1 VSSKRFFLAIAGLF
15 IVGGWLYADNGVSI
29 TGYIQTDNRIQTK
42 SNKFTWNEN
51 RLNLRLEGAPS
62 DKYHYFS
69 EIRLRGFGFPVTSRF
84 SDLQL
89 QEKNKVYPWGL
100 EFREAYVDLYGFGL
114 KNLDVRIGRQ
124 VIDWGTADALNPT
137 GNISPDDLE
146 DIFNFG
152 EKLGTNAVNAS
163 YYIGDNLTINGVY
176 VPVFTPATLPF
187 GDFANAF
194 SAPMDLPPGMTV
206 KRLSDNIILPD
217 RKLSESSQIGLKAS
231 TNLLGYDLSLSYF
244 KGRDDLPI
252 LSEATIT
259 MAPVEPV
266 GSVYIATELI
276 YPEAQVIGGDFAG
289 SIGSVGVWG
298 EGAFFIP
305 EEVTMTTI
313 APSFDISGLIR
324 IDTIRTVAL
333 DDEPYFK
340 FVLGGDYTFK
350 NGLYFNGQFLHG
362 FLHERGKDE
371 LNDYFTFSLEKTF
384 LNDKFKIVPIGG
396 AVAINDWDDV
406 KNNYGLVYA
415 PELSYFPSDNVELNI
430 GSFIIDGKG
439 DNMFGM
445 IKGLDEI
452 MFRLKVSF

>member
-1 VSSKRFFLAIAGLF
+1 M
-15 IVGGWLYADNGVSI
+15 
-29 TGYIQTDNRIQTK
+29 
-42 SNKFTWNEN
+42 
-51 RLNLRLEGAPS
+51 
-62 DKYHYFS
+62 
-69 EIRLRGFGFPVTSRF
+69 
-84 SDLQL
+84 
-89 QEKNKVYPWGL
+89 
-100 EFREAYVDLYGFGL
+100 DLYGFGL
-114 KNLDVRIGRQ
+114 KNLDIRIGRQ
-124 VIDWGTADALNPT
+124 IIVWGTADALNPT
-137 GNISPDDLE
+137 SNLSPDDLE

-152 EKLGTNAVNAS
+152 EKFGVNAVNAS

-187 GDFANAF
+187 GDFADAF
-194 SAPMDLPPGMTV
+194 SAPMDLPLGMTV
-206 KRLSDNIILPD
+206 KRLSDKIILPD
-217 RKLSESSQIGLKAS
+217 RKPSESSQIGLKAS
-231 TNLLGYDLSLSYF
+231 TNLLGYDMSLSYF

-252 LSEATIT
+252 LSKATIT
-259 MAPVEPV
+259 LAPAEPV
-266 GSVYIATELI
+266 GTVYIATKLI
-276 YPEAQVIGGDFAG
+276 YPELQVIGADFAG

-298 EGAFFIP
+298 EGAVFIP
-305 EEVTMTTI
+305 EEVKMTTI
-313 APSFDISGLIR
+313 APSFINGTYSME
-324 IDTIRTVAL
+324 TTQTVAL
-333 DDEPYFK
+333 DDEPYCK

-350 NGLYFNGQFLHG
+350 NGLYFNGQYLHG

-371 LNDYFTFSLEKTF
+371 LNDYFTFRLEKNF

-396 AVAINDWDDV
+396 AIAINDWDDV

>member
-1 VSSKRFFLAIAGLF
+1 MSSKRFFLAIAGLF
-15 IVGGWLYADNGVSI
+15 IVGGWLFADNGVNI
-29 TGYIQTDNRIQTK
+29 NGYIQTDNRIQTK

-69 EIRLRGFGFPVTSRF
+69 EIRLRGFGFPATSRF
-84 SDLQL
+84 SDLQM

-124 VIDWGTADALNPT
+124 VIAWGTADALNPT
-137 GNISPDDLE
+137 SNISPDDLE

-176 VPVFTPATLPF
+176 VPIFTPATLPF
-187 GDFANAF
+187 GDFADAF

-206 KRLSDNIILPD
+206 GALSDTVILPE

-231 TNLLGYDLSLSYF
+231 TNLLGYDMSLSYF

-252 LSEATIT
+252 LSKATIT
-259 MAPVEPV
+259 PVDLIGTV
-266 GSVYIATELI
+266 DIATELI
-276 YPEAQVIGGDFAG
+276 YPEMQVIGADFAG
-289 SIGSVGVWG
+289 SIGSVGIWG
-298 EGAFFIP
+298 EGAVYMP
-305 EEVTMTTI
+305 EELAMTTI
-313 APSFDISGLIR
+313 APSPTTGQME
-324 IDTIRTVAL
+324 TTQTVAL

-350 NGLYFNGQFLHG
+350 NGLYFNGQYLHG

-371 LNDYFTFSLEKTF
+371 LNDYFTFRLEKTF
-384 LNDKFKIVPIGG
+384 LNDKFKLVPIGG
-396 AVAINDWDDV
+396 AVAINDWDDL

>member
-1 VSSKRFFLAIAGLF
+1 MAGLF

-69 EIRLRGFGFPVTSRF
+69 EIRLRGFGFPVTSWF
-84 SDLQL
+84 SDLQM

-124 VIDWGTADALNPT
+124 VIAWGTADALNPT
-137 GNISPDDLE
+137 SNISPDDLE

-194 SAPMDLPPGMTV
+194 SAPMDLPPGMPVRT
-206 KRLSDNIILPD
+206 LSDTVILPE
-217 RKLSESSQIGLKAS
+217 RKPSESSQIGLKAS

-252 LSEATIT
+252 LSKATIT
-259 MAPVEPV
+259 PVDLIGTV
-266 GSVYIATELI
+266 DIATDII
-276 YPEAQVIGGDFAG
+276 YPEMQVVGADFAG
-289 SIGSVGVWG
+289 SIGSVGIWSESAAVYM
-298 EGAFFIP
+298 P
-305 EEVTMTTI
+305 EELAMTTI
-313 APSFDISGLIR
+313 APSPTTGQME
-324 IDTIRTVAL
+324 TTQTAAL

-350 NGLYFNGQFLHG
+350 NGLYFNGQYLHG

-371 LNDYFTFSLEKTF
+371 LNDYFTFRLEKTF
-384 LNDKFKIVPIGG
+384 LNDKFKLVPIGG
-396 AVAINDWDDV
+396 AVAINDWDDL

-439 DNMFGM
+439 SNMFRM

-452 MFRLKVSF
+452 VFRLKVSF

>member
-1 VSSKRFFLAIAGLF
+1 MNSKRLFLAITGLF
-15 IVGGWLYADNGVSI
+15 IAGGWLYADNGVSI

-69 EIRLRGFGFPVTSRF
+69 EIRLRGFGFPVTSWF

-124 VIDWGTADALNPT
+124 VIAWGTADALNPT
-137 GNISPDDLE
+137 SNISPDDLE

-194 SAPMDLPPGMTV
+194 SAPMDLPPGMV
-206 KRLSDNIILPD
+206 VRRLSDNIILPD
-217 RKLSESSQIGLKAS
+217 RKPSESSQIGLKAS

-252 LSEATIT
+252 LSKATIV
-259 MAPVEPV
+259 PVDLIGTV
-266 GSVYIATELI
+266 DIATELI
-276 YPEAQVIGGDFAG
+276 YPEVQVIGADFAG

-298 EGAFFIP
+298 EGAVYMP
-305 EEVTMTTI
+305 EELAMTTI
-313 APSFDISGLIR
+313 APSPTTGQME
-324 IDTIRTVAL
+324 TTQTVAL

-350 NGLYFNGQFLHG
+350 NGLYFNGQYLHG
-362 FLHERGKDE
+362 FLHERGKDA
-371 LNDYFTFSLEKTF
+371 LNDYFTFRLEKTF

-396 AVAINDWDDV
+396 AVAINDCDDV

-452 MFRLKVSF
+452 IFRLKVSF

>member
-1 VSSKRFFLAIAGLF
+1 MSMKRFSSIIIGIF
-15 IVGGWLYADNGVSI
+15 IVSECLFADNGVSI
-29 TGYIQTDNRIQTK
+29 NGYIQTDNRMQSK

-62 DKYHYFS
+62 DEYHYFS
-69 EIRLRGFGFPVTSRF
+69 EIRLRGFGFPVTSQF
-84 SDLQL
+84 TDLQL
-89 QEKNKVYPWGL
+89 QEKNKAYPWGL

-124 VIDWGTADALNPT
+124 VIAWGTADALNPT
-137 GNISPDDLE
+137 SNISPEDME

-163 YYIGDNLTINGVY
+163 YYVGDNLTINGVY
-176 VPVFTPATLPF
+176 VPIFTPATLPF
-187 GDFANAF
+187 GDFADAF
-194 SAPMDLPPGMTV
+194 STPMDLPPGMAV
-206 KRLSDNIILPD
+206 GALSDTVILPE
-217 RKLSESSQIGLKAS
+217 RKPSESSQIGLKAS
-231 TNLLGYDLSLSYF
+231 TNLFGYDLSLSYF

-252 LSEATIT
+252 LSKATIT
-259 MAPVEPV
+259 PVDLIGTV
-266 GSVYIATELI
+266 DIASELG
-276 YPEAQVIGGDFAG
+276 YPEIQVIGADFAG
-289 SIGSVGVWG
+289 SIGSVGIWG
-298 EGAFFIP
+298 EGALVRP
-305 EEVTMTTI
+305 EKAKLTTI
-313 APSFDISGLIR
+313 APSPTTGQMEAIQ
-324 IDTIRTVAL
+324 TIAL

-350 NGLYFNGQFLHG
+350 NGLYFNCQYLHG
-362 FLHERGKDE
+362 FLHERGENE
-371 LNDYFTFSLEKTF
+371 LNDYFTFRLEKNF

-415 PELSYFPSDNVELNI
+415 PELCYFPSDNVELNI

-439 DNMFGM
+439 ANMFGM
-445 IKGLDEI
+445 IKGLDEV

>member
-1 VSSKRFFLAIAGLF
+1 VNSKRFFLTIAGLF

-69 EIRLRGFGFPVTSRF
+69 EIRLRGFGFPVTSWF
-84 SDLQL
+84 SDLQM

-124 VIDWGTADALNPT
+124 VIAWGTADALNPT
-137 GNISPDDLE
+137 SNISPDDLE

-194 SAPMDLPPGMTV
+194 SAPMDLPPGMPVRT
-206 KRLSDNIILPD
+206 LSDTVILPE
-217 RKLSESSQIGLKAS
+217 RKPSESSQIGLKAS

-252 LSEATIT
+252 LSKATIT
-259 MAPVEPV
+259 PVDLIGTV
-266 GSVYIATELI
+266 DIATDII
-276 YPEAQVIGGDFAG
+276 YPEMQVVGADFAG
-289 SIGSVGVWG
+289 SIGSVGIWSESAAVYM
-298 EGAFFIP
+298 P
-305 EEVTMTTI
+305 EELAMTTI
-313 APSFDISGLIR
+313 APSPTTGQME
-324 IDTIRTVAL
+324 TTQTAAL

-350 NGLYFNGQFLHG
+350 NGLYFNGQYLHG

-371 LNDYFTFSLEKTF
+371 LNDYFTFRLEKTF
-384 LNDKFKIVPIGG
+384 LNDKFKLVPIGG
-396 AVAINDWDDV
+396 AVAINDWDDL

-439 DNMFGM
+439 SNMFRM

-452 MFRLKVSF
+452 VFRLKVSF

>member
-1 VSSKRFFLAIAGLF
+1 VNSKRLFLAITGLF
-15 IVGGWLYADNGVSI
+15 IAGGWLYADNGVSI

-124 VIDWGTADALNPT
+124 VIAWGTADALNPT

-176 VPVFTPATLPF
+176 VPVFTSATLPF
-187 GDFANAF
+187 GDFADAF

-206 KRLSDNIILPD
+206 RTLSDTVILPE
-217 RKLSESSQIGLKAS
+217 RKPSESSQIGLKAS

-252 LSEATIT
+252 LSKSTIT
-259 MAPVEPV
+259 PVDMIGTV
-266 GSVYIATELI
+266 DIATELI
-276 YPEAQVIGGDFAG
+276 YPEVQVVGGDFAG
-289 SIGSVGVWG
+289 SIGSVGIWG
-298 EGAFFIP
+298 EGAVYMP
-305 EEVTMTTI
+305 EELAMITI
-313 APSFDISGLIR
+313 APSP
-324 IDTIRTVAL
+324 TIGQMEATQTIAL

-350 NGLYFNGQFLHG
+350 NGLYFNGQYLHG
-362 FLHERGKDE
+362 FLHERGKDV
-371 LNDYFTFSLEKTF
+371 LNDYFTFRLEKTLF
-384 LNDKFKIVPIGG
+384 NDKFKIVPIGG

-452 MFRLKVSF
+452 IFRLKVSF

>member
-1 VSSKRFFLAIAGLF
+1 MNSKRFFLAIAGLF
-15 IVGGWLYADNGVSI
+15 IVGGWLFADNGVSI
-29 TGYIQTDNRIQTK
+29 TGYIKTDNRIQTK

-69 EIRLRGFGFPVTSRF
+69 EIRLRGFGFPATSRF
-84 SDLQL
+84 SDLQM

-100 EFREAYVDLYGFGL
+100 EFREAYVDLYGLGL

-124 VIDWGTADALNPT
+124 VIAWGTADALNPT
-137 GNISPDDLE
+137 SNISPDDLE

-187 GDFANAF
+187 GDFADAF

-206 KRLSDNIILPD
+206 GALSDTVILPE
-217 RKLSESSQIGLKAS
+217 RKPSESSQIGLKAS
-231 TNLLGYDLSLSYF
+231 TNLMGYDLSFSYF

-252 LSEATIT
+252 LSKATIT
-259 MAPVEPV
+259 PVDMIGTV
-266 GSVYIATELI
+266 DIATELI
-276 YPEAQVIGGDFAG
+276 YPEVQVIGGDFAG
-289 SIGSVGVWG
+289 SIGSVGIWG
-298 EGAFFIP
+298 EGAVYMP

-313 APSFDISGLIR
+313 APSPTTGQMEA
-324 IDTIRTVAL
+324 TQTAAL
-333 DDEPYFK
+333 DDEPYCK

-350 NGLYFNGQFLHG
+350 NGLYFNGQYLHG
-362 FLHERGKDE
+362 FLHERGKDA
-371 LNDYFTFSLEKTF
+371 LNDYFTFRLEKTLF
-384 LNDKFKIVPIGG
+384 NDKFKIVPIGG

-452 MFRLKVSF
+452 IFRLKVSF

>member
-1 VSSKRFFLAIAGLF
+1 MNSKRFFLAIAGLF
-15 IVGGWLYADNGVSI
+15 IVGDWLFADNGVSI

-69 EIRLRGFGFPVTSRF
+69 EIRLRGFGFPATSRF
-84 SDLQL
+84 SDLQM

-124 VIDWGTADALNPT
+124 VIAWGTADALNPT
-137 GNISPDDLE
+137 SNISPDDLE

-187 GDFANAF
+187 GDFADAF
-194 SAPMDLPPGMTV
+194 SAPMDLPPGMV
-206 KRLSDNIILPD
+206 VRRLSDKIILPE
-217 RKLSESSQIGLKAS
+217 RKPSESSQIGLKAS

-252 LSEATIT
+252 LSKATIT
-259 MAPVEPV
+259 PVDMIGTV
-266 GSVYIATELI
+266 DITTELI
-276 YPEAQVIGGDFAG
+276 YPEMQVIGGDFAG
-289 SIGSVGVWG
+289 SIGSVGIWG
-298 EGAFFIP
+298 EGAVYMP

-313 APSFDISGLIR
+313 APSPITGQME
-324 IDTIRTVAL
+324 TTQTVAL
-333 DDEPYFK
+333 DDEPYCK

-350 NGLYFNGQFLHG
+350 NGLYFNGQYLHG

-371 LNDYFTFSLEKTF
+371 LNDYFTFRLEKTL

-452 MFRLKVSF
+452 IFRLKVSF

>member
-1 VSSKRFFLAIAGLF
+1 MNSKRFFLAIAGLF
-15 IVGGWLYADNGVSI
+15 IAGGWLYADNGVSI

-69 EIRLRGFGFPVTSRF
+69 EIRLRGFGFPVTSQF
-84 SDLQL
+84 ADLQL

-114 KNLDVRIGRQ
+114 KNLDIRIGRQ
-124 VIDWGTADALNPT
+124 IIVWGTADALNPT
-137 GNISPDDLE
+137 SNLSPDDLE

-152 EKLGTNAVNAS
+152 EKFGVNAVNAS
-163 YYIGDNLTINGVY
+163 YYLGDNLTINGVY

-206 KRLSDNIILPD
+206 RTLSDTVILPE
-217 RKLSESSQIGLKAS
+217 RKQSESSQIGLKAS
-231 TNLLGYDLSLSYF
+231 TNLLGYDMSLSYF

-252 LSEATIT
+252 LSKATIALVDMIGT
-259 MAPVEPV
+259 VD
-266 GSVYIATELI
+266 IATELV
-276 YPEAQVIGGDFAG
+276 YPKIQVIGGDFAG
-289 SIGSVGVWG
+289 SISSVGIWG
-298 EGAFFIP
+298 EGAVFIP
-305 EEVTMTTI
+305 EELVMTTI
-313 APSFDISGLIR
+313 AHSPVTGQMKVTQTL
-324 IDTIRTVAL
+324 AL

-350 NGLYFNGQFLHG
+350 NGLYFNGQYLYG
-362 FLHERGKDE
+362 FLYERGKDE
-371 LNDYFTFSLEKTF
+371 LNDYFTFRLEKTF
-384 LNDKFKIVPIGG
+384 LDDKFKLVPIGG

-439 DNMFGM
+439 ANMFRM

-452 MFRLKVSF
+452 IFRLKVIF